1 MRGSGGVT
9 GGGARVLE
17 SPALESQPDL
27 SVVIV
32 TFNAAALIGNCLDSL
47 AAACSGLH
55 TEVFVVDNGSADGT
69 PDLVRRFHPAV
80 HLQATGQNLGF
91 SAGNNR
97 ALPLCRGRAVM
108 LLNPDTVVQPG
119 AITTL
124 LGHLQAHPEAGAVGP
139 MLRLGDGS
147 IQAECARR
155 LPAPGNLLPWLLLLD
170 KLVHN
175 VQKRWHTVWPAN
187 AVPPAQPDPPPARWY
202 DGFNL
207 LAWPRQQACAVQSIC
222 GACLLMRQEVLQ
234 QVGLLDE
241 SSPMYLDDID
251 CCRRILDAG
260 WAIHYQPA
268 AVITHLWQQSSHPQ
282 RAGDHYA
289 LGCHAI
295 WLYLRKHH
303 GVPAGRAF
311 AAMAALAALLRLPPS
326 ALVAAWPGAQQ
337 PRRLRRL
344 RMVQGL
350 ARWAWHW
357 PKRPPRFGFASER
370 AAAGPQAQRP

>member
-1 MRGSGGVT
+1 M
-9 GGGARVLE
+9 AE
-17 SPALESQPDL
+17 SLAQASAPATAAQPDL

-32 TFNAAALIGNCLDSL
+32 TYNAAALIGNCLDSL
-47 AAACSGLH
+47 ATACSGLH

-69 PDLVRRFHPAV
+69 AELLRQHHPWV
-80 HLQATGQNLGF
+80 QLQATGQNLGF

-119 AITTL
+119 AVSSL
-124 LGHLQAHPEAGAVGP
+124 LAHLQAHPDAGAVGP

-170 KLVHN
+170 KLAHK
-175 VQKRWHTVWPAN
+175 VQSRSRRRLTAQAAPQPASE
-187 AVPPAQPDPPPARWY
+187 PPPPRWY

-207 LAWPRQQACAVQSIC
+207 LAWPRQRACAVQSIC
-222 GACLLMRQEVLQ
+222 GACMLVRQEVLQ

-251 CCRRILDAG
+251 YCRRILNAG

-268 AVITHLWQQSSHPQ
+268 AVITHLWQQSSHPH

-289 LGCHAI
+289 LGCHAV

-303 GVPAGRAF
+303 GVAAGRAF
-311 AAMAALAALLRLPPS
+311 AAMAALAALLRLPPA
-326 ALVAAWPGAQQ
+326 ALMAAWPGAKQ
-337 PRRLRRL
+337 PDRRRRL
-344 RMVQGL
+344 RMTQGL
-350 ARWAWHW
+350 ARWAWRW
-357 PKRPPRFGFASER
+357 PKRPPLFGFASESDVAR
-370 AAAGPQAQRP
+370 PQVVPW

>member
-1 MRGSGGVT
+1 M
-9 GGGARVLE
+9 AE
-17 SPALESQPDL
+17 CPSPARRPDL
-27 SVVIV
+27 SVLIV
-32 TFNAAALIGNCLDSL
+32 TYNAAALIGDCLHSL

-69 PDLVRRFHPAV
+69 PDLLRQHHPWV
-80 HLQATGQNLGF
+80 QLQATGRNLGF

-97 ALPLCRGRAVM
+97 ALPACRGRAVM

-119 AITTL
+119 AIATL
-124 LGHLQAHPEAGAVGP
+124 LAHLQAHPEVGAVGP

-147 IQAECARR
+147 IQVECARR

-170 KLVHN
+170 KLVHR
-175 VQKRWHTVWPAN
+175 VQSRWRKSRPARP
-187 AVPPAQPDPPPARWY
+187 APRPQTEPPQPPPPRWY

-222 GACLLMRQEVLQ
+222 GACMLMRQEVLQ

-251 CCRRILDAG
+251 YCRRILDAG

-303 GVPAGRAF
+303 GVIAGRAF
-311 AAMAALAALLRLPPS
+311 AAMAALAAVLRLPPA
-326 ALVAAWPGAQQ
+326 ALMAVWPGAQ
-337 PRRLRRL
+337 RANRVRRL

-350 ARWAWHW
+350 ARWAWRW
-357 PKRPPRFGFASER
+357 PKRPPRFGFASESEV
-370 AAAGPQAQRP
+370 AGPQVQLR

>member
-1 MRGSGGVT
+1 V
-9 GGGARVLE
+9 GARVVE
-17 SPALESQPDL
+17 SPALQSQPDL

-32 TFNAAALIGNCLDSL
+32 TYNNTTLIGDCLDSL
-47 AAACSGLH
+47 AAACIGLH

-69 PDLVRRFHPAV
+69 PDLLLEHYPWVR
-80 HLQATGQNLGF
+80 LQATGRNLGF
-91 SAGNNR
+91 SAGNNL
-97 ALPLCRGRAVM
+97 ALPACRGRAVM
-108 LLNPDTVVQPG
+108 LLNPDTVVHPG
-119 AITTL
+119 AITHL
-124 LGHLQAHPEAGAVGP
+124 LAHLQAHPEAGAVGP

-155 LPAPGNLLPWLLLLD
+155 LPAPGNLLPWLLLVD
-170 KLVHN
+170 KLAH
-175 VQKRWHTVWPAN
+175 RAHSLRRERWPARSTEQTPSEPSE
-187 AVPPAQPDPPPARWY
+187 PPGPHWY

-251 CCRRILDAG
+251 YCRRILNAG

-303 GVPAGRAF
+303 GVAAGRTF
-311 AAMAALAALLRLPPS
+311 AAMAAGAALLRLPPA
-326 ALVAAWPGAQQ
+326 ALMAAWPGAQQ
-337 PRRLRRL
+337 ANRVRRL

-350 ARWAWHW
+350 AHWAWRA
-357 PKRPPRFGFASER
+357 PKRPPQFGFASER
-370 AAAGPQAQRP
+370 EVASPQVQLR